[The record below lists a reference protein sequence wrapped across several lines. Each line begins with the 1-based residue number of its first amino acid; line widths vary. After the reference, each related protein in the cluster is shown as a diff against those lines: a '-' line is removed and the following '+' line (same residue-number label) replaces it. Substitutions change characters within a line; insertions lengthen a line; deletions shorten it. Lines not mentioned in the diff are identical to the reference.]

1 MNAPADGAR
10 RGAHRYKMKQLV
22 DATGLPRQAIHFYI
36 QEGLLPPGKKTGKNM
51 ALYTDEHLARLQTIK
66 KLQHERFLPLKV
78 IKAVLDGRE
87 SAYTPEQ
94 REFLSEVRH
103 RLGAQLAAPDRASGT
118 VDADE
123 LVARLGLDPED
134 FARAAE
140 LGMLGVVVGDDGR
153 RRILESQ
160 VWLLEHLA
168 QLRRTG
174 FTRELG
180 FTIDEIAFYDDQ
192 MSRLVQMEIDL
203 LFRKIRHLPAA
214 EVAGLIEAGMPQVNS
229 LLVRLHDTKIR
240 ELFGA
245 LP

>member
-51 ALYTDEHLARLQTIK
+51 AWYTDEHLARLQTIK

-94 REFLSEVRH
+94 REFLSEVRG
-103 RLGAQLAAPDRASGT
+103 RLGGLGHEDGGVGI

-123 LVARLGLDPED
+123 ASARLGVDCEDLD
-134 FARAAE
+134 RAIE
-140 LGMLGVVVGDDGR
+140 LGMLGVVVGEDGR
-153 RRILESQ
+153 RRMKESQ
-160 VWLLEHLA
+160 LWLLEHLA
-168 QLRRTG
+168 TLRQTG

-180 FTIDEIAFYDDQ
+180 FTVDEIAFYDEQ
-192 MSRLVQMEIDL
+192 MSKLVQMEVGL
-203 LFRKIRHLPAA
+203 LVRKIRHLPAA
-214 EVAGLIEAGMPQVNS
+214 DVARLIELGMPQVNS
-229 LLVRLHDTKIR
+229 LLMRLHETKIR

-245 LP
+245 LS